1 MYKESLNILFAEG
14 ILLIGTISAGR
25 LFGLWE
31 LLAAGGIVTILIVF
45 TLYFFRDPERE
56 TPSDKGIIVSP
67 ADGRIISVKEMSSP
81 FSNGRVTKVA
91 IYLSLWNV
99 HINRI
104 PVSGKVTMV
113 NYKPG
118 RFYPAFEPKASER
131 NEHTIVGIK
140 GKAGLFY
147 IKQIAGIV
155 ARRIVCRLRAGDE
168 VSLGERFGMI
178 KFGSRVE
185 LYLPLSIEIRVSEGD
200 KVKAGE
206 SIIGVIAY
214 D

>member
-1 MYKESLNILFAEG
+1 VYKESLNILFAEG
-14 ILLIGTISAGR
+14 ILLIGTISAWK
-25 LFGLWE
+25 LFGSWE

-56 TPSDKGIIVSP
+56 TPGDKGIIVSP
-67 ADGRIISVKEMSSP
+67 ADGRIINVEEMPSP

-91 IYLSLWNV
+91 IYLSLWDV

-118 RFYPAFEPKASER
+118 DFYPAFEPKASEK
-131 NEHTIVGIK
+131 NEHTVVGIK
-140 GKAGLFY
+140 AKAGLFY
-147 IKQIAGIV
+147 IKQIAGMV
-155 ARRIVCRLRAGDE
+155 ARRIVCRLRVGDE

-185 LYLPLSIEIRVSEGD
+185 LYIPLSIEIRVSEGN

-206 SIIGVIAY
+206 SIIGVIAHG
-214 D
+214 